1 MVVGLSIYYCC
12 IWHSKLSDTRGHY
25 WIDSYCMVTT
35 QISRLT
41 NIDDMPAFLEYALIE
56 HVPSGE
62 SELTANGIV
71 LPDAGPVRIIGSNM
85 DIAGPD

>member
-1 MVVGLSIYYCC
+1 
-12 IWHSKLSDTRGHY
+12 
-25 WIDSYCMVTT
+25 MVTT